1 MFGPDAEFLP
11 RAPDPEEIVIGG
23 GPESEPATN
32 EDDTGLATNLFF
44 SVSFL

>member
-32 EDDTGLATNLFF
+32 EDDSGLVTN
-44 SVSFL
+44 